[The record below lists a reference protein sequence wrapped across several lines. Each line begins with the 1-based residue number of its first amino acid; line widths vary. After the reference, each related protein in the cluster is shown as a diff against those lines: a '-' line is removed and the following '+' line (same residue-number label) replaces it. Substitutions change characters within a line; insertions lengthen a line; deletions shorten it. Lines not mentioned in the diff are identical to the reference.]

1 MRKTRETRKK
11 TEEKKTVIWSKRNER
26 KLGQKNENSNLAI

>member
-1 MRKTRETRKK
+1 MRKARETRKK
-11 TEEKKTVIWSKRNER
+11 VEEKKTVIWSKRNEG